1 MSFEFE
7 YKGIRVRGDDK
18 VYRPGEDT
26 VLLLDWVLT
35 YDHSSYDIDID
46 LGSGTG
52 IIGIGNAHANGRY
65 TLALDI
71 SLDALKYTVLNSR
84 LNGVDGYIEPILSN
98 EDIGF
103 LREDLR
109 LFIMSNPPYLP
120 VTDESPWWS
129 GGEGGFD
136 IIINLLLKLI
146 ERHHFRLLF
155 VYSSYADLSTF
166 TDFINVY
173 KNIHFVVLDS
183 IHFPMEILY
192 LGMVCKE

>member
-1 MSFEFE
+1 MSFVFQ
-7 YKGIRVRGDDK
+7 YKGIRVRGDER

-35 YDHSSYDIDID
+35 YDHSRYDIDID

-52 IIGIGNAHANGRY
+52 IIGIGNARVNGRY

-71 SLDALKYTVLNSR
+71 SMDALNYTVLNSR

-120 VTDESPWWS
+120 VKDESPWWS
-129 GGEGGFD
+129 GGETGFNV
-136 IIINLLLKLI
+136 IQNLLLKLI
-146 ERHHFRLLF
+146 EKHQFRLLF
-155 VYSSYADLSTF
+155 VYSSYADI
-166 TDFINVY
+166 DEFIGFVNSF
-173 KNIHFVVLDS
+173 KNLHFVILDN
-183 IHFPMEILY
+183 IYFPMETLY

>member
-1 MSFEFE
+1 MSFDFQ
-7 YKGIRVRGDDK
+7 YKDIRVTGDDK
-18 VYRPGEDT
+18 VYQPGEDT

-35 YDHSSYDIDID
+35 YGHSSYDIDID

-52 IIGIGNAHANGRY
+52 IIGIGNAHANRRY

-71 SLDALKYTVLNSR
+71 SLDALNYTVLNSR

-98 EDIGF
+98 EDISF

-129 GGEGGFD
+129 GGKAGFD
-136 IIINLLLKLI
+136 IILNLLLKLI
-146 ERHHFRLLF
+146 EKRQFKLLF
-155 VYSSYADLSTF
+155 VYSSYANLNEF
-166 TDFINVY
+166 IEFINMC

-183 IHFPMEILY
+183 IHFPMETLY